1 MDTGRDR
8 LCGTD
13 SSYFGPLRRYQHR
26 QGAAVASEL
35 VDVAD
40 SLSACACITALVRQP
55 TRQCG
60 FRHAAA
66 PGAPAH
72 IRRSGTAH
80 GTETAKRSSAG
91 RKIKDIAADA
101 PVYSLNVPEGFRLY
115 SVNFYTADCL
125 RPVEAAA
132 LPDLPQGSVVIYNS
146 LVADSTLFGSSYS
159 HMHLTNRSADHRNP
173 LSLAIK
179 N

>member
-1 MDTGRDR
+1 MTGFVVPIAVTLALCDVISIGKVQLWPLSWWMWPILYLPALASLLWFGNRRDSVAFAM
-8 LCGTD
+8 LL
-13 SSYFGPLRRYQHR
+13 PLVLLLTY
-26 QGAAVASEL
+26 AAVA
-35 VDVAD
+35 
-40 SLSACACITALVRQP
+40 QP
-55 TRQCG
+55 MVLKPQSDRPL
-60 FRHAAA
+60 A
-66 PGAPAH
+66 
-72 IRRSGTAH
+72 
-80 GTETAKRSSAG
+80 E
-91 RKIKDIAADA
+91 KIKDIAADA